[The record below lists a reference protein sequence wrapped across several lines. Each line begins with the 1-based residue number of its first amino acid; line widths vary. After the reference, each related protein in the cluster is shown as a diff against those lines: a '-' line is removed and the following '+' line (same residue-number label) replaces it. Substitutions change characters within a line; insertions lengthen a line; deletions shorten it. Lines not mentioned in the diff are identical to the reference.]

1 MSSLLQ
7 WLSSKLTHL
16 PGWDVFLNATQRKGF
31 PNPVPQ
37 AVPLKGL
44 VAPVCEDWA
53 TSGPP
58 CKTTNLESE
67 LRASELRV

>member
-1 MSSLLQ
+1 MYPEPQVAKCNS
-7 WLSSKLTHL
+7 WY
-16 PGWDVFLNATQRKGF
+16 VFLNATQREGF

-44 VAPVCEDWA
+44 VAPVCED
-53 TSGPP
+53 
-58 CKTTNLESE
+58 CKTTTNLESE

>member
-1 MSSLLQ
+1 MYPEPQVTEPQVTKCNS
-7 WLSSKLTHL
+7 WY
-16 PGWDVFLNATQRKGF
+16 VFLNATQRKGF

-44 VAPVCEDWA
+44 VAPVCEDWVP
-53 TSGPP
+53 SGPP

-67 LRASELRV
+67 LRVSELRV

>member
-1 MSSLLQ
+1 MYPEPQVTKCNS
-7 WLSSKLTHL
+7 WY
-16 PGWDVFLNATQRKGF
+16 VFLNATQRKGF
-31 PNPVPQ
+31 PDPVPQ

-44 VAPVCEDWA
+44 VAR
-53 TSGPP
+53 

>member
-1 MSSLLQ
+1 MYPEPQ
-7 WLSSKLTHL
+7 VAKCNNWY
-16 PGWDVFLNATQRKGF
+16 VFPNATQREGF

-53 TSGPP
+53 PSGPP
-58 CKTTNLESE
+58 CKTTTNLESE